1 MSFESSTVARAP
13 ETDRS
18 LFVEPND
25 VFEDAHD
32 LLGRKWHLRIVY
44 YLLTDG
50 PMGFSALKDAVD
62 GVSSKMLSE
71 SLSSLESQGLLV
83 RDIVNEQPVRVEY
96 SLTERGSALGPT
108 VESLVRWETDYG
120 LERGAE

>member
-1 MSFESSTVARAP
+1 MSFESSTVARTP
-13 ETDRS
+13 TLDRP
-18 LFVEPND
+18 LFVEPNE